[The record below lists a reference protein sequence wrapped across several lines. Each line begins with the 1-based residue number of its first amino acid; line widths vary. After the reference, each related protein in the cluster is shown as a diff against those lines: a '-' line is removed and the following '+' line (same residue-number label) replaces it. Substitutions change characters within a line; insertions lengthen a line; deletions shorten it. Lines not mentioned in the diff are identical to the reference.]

1 MKYSA
6 IAVLV
11 TAIVPILLQSAE
23 PSAFGAGDIDSSS
36 PYGLTSTEKV
46 ILQNKKKLHT
56 VVVKSKNQANEVDS
70 LRERLDGLQSII
82 ENLSRQAHNN
92 KIKLRNFETL
102 NDENIHN
109 SDEYSKRLSALVQ
122 TNIQS
127 ISETKNVVSEL
138 SILTETIHSEY
149 VSKKEFNALVESF
162 NRFKKLVAKELSTT
176 TSSNNSSSKIKSV
189 ELYNRAKKMF
199 HKRYYTK
206 AIADYE
212 LLIERNYK
220 PAYAHYMIGEMN
232 YKRKNYANAITYFKK
247 SVALYDK
254 ASYMPNL
261 MLHTAISMDKTG
273 DKKHARAFYNAII
286 SKYPRSKEAK
296 EAKKYLNI

>member
-1 MKYSA
+1 MQYSA

-11 TAIVPILLQSAE
+11 TAIVPIFLNSAE

-46 ILQNKKKLHT
+46 ILKNKKKLHT
-56 VVVKSKNQANEVDS
+56 VVVKSKNQENEVDS
-70 LRERLDGLQSII
+70 LRERLDGIQSII

-92 KIKLRNFETL
+92 KIKLKNFEAL
-102 NDENIHN
+102 NDENLHN
-109 SDEYSKRLSALVQ
+109 NDEYSKRLSELVQ

-127 ISETKNVVSEL
+127 ISETTNVISEL
-138 SILTETIHSEY
+138 SILTETMHSDY
-149 VSKKEFNALVESF
+149 ISKKEFNTLVESF
-162 NRFKKLVAKELSTT
+162 NTFKKLVAKELSSTK
-176 TSSNNSSSKIKSV
+176 NSSIKIKSV

-199 HKRYYTK
+199 NKKYYTK

-212 LLIERNYK
+212 VLISRSYK

-247 SVALYDK
+247 SVSLYDK

-273 DKKHARAFYNAII
+273 DKEHAQAFYNAII
-286 SKYPRSKEAK
+286 SKYPRVKEAK
-296 EAKKYLNI
+296 EAEKYLNI